1 MAVTVGCHHLP
12 GGGSGSGFK
21 PSGLIHGCHFCSF
34 HHPDLLSVPPTS
46 LFQRSHSTPCL
57 LSSASTDDDV
67 ASVMIVGGGS
77 APGIHAL
84 VAEAAATMAF
94 GACPVPSG
102 TGLGSAYFLEDQSG
116 DCVAVVKPVVIDD
129 NEQLAFPSSS
139 IRACETGAR
148 EAAAYL
154 LDHGTF
160 AGVPPTALIRIS
172 HHSFP
177 PARCVASIQRFVPH
191 DCDAGDVGPSRFSV
205 SSVHRIAILDI
216 RLLNTDRHAGNL
228 LVKKHRID
236 NNRSFEGGDITTEL
250 VPIDHGL
257 CLPELLDDPYF
268 EWLHWPQAAVPF
280 SDQVTE
286 YVSKLDPFKDAE
298 LLRTELPSIREPA
311 IRILILCTIFLKKAV
326 DYGLCLS
333 EIGRMMTRESYRLEA
348 GESVLET
355 LCKKTEE
362 TIEAESQLSDN
373 DEVDFGEGDER
384 KECQFAMD
392 CGDEDKLRI
401 PLLLSKKSLD
411 PLQEEE
417 KEERGKGM
425 MMKSLSFSARE
436 LNCDGERVQRSKMIS
451 FKSKS
456 EEEWKLFLER
466 FEQLLPEAFEARK
479 RMKMKLRLG
488 SSC

>member
-1 MAVTVGCHHLP
+1 MTTGPWNRAPTMALTVGCHQLP

-21 PSGLIHGCHFCSF
+21 PSGLINRCHFCSF
-34 HHPDLLSVPPTS
+34 HHPDLLSVPPTT
-46 LFQRSHSTPCL
+46 LFQRSRSTPCL
-57 LSSASTDDDV
+57 FSSASTDDDDDV
-67 ASVMIVGGGS
+67 ASVMIVGGRS

-94 GACPVPSG
+94 GARPVPAL
-102 TGLGSAYFLEDQSG
+102 TDFGSAYFLDDQAG

-154 LDHGTF
+154 LDHGAF
-160 AGVPPTALIRIS
+160 AGVPPTALIQIS

-177 PARCVASIQRFVPH
+177 PARSVASIQRFVPH
-191 DCDAGDVGPSRFSV
+191 DYDAGDVGPSRFSV

-236 NNRSFEGGDITTEL
+236 NNRSFEGGDLTTEL

-326 DYGLCLS
+326 DYGLCLA

-348 GESVLET
+348 GESVLEA

-362 TIEAESQLSDN
+362 AIEAESQLSDN
-373 DEVDFGEGDER
+373 DEGEFGEGDER

-401 PLLLSKKSLD
+401 PFLLSKKSLD

-417 KEERGKGM
+417 EEEERGKGM
-425 MMKSLSFSARE
+425 MMKSLSFSAGE
-436 LNCDGERVQRSKMIS
+436 LNCDGQKAQRSKMIS
-451 FKSKS
+451 FQSKS
-456 EEEWKLFLER
+456 EEEWKIV
-466 FEQLLPEAFEARK
+466 RK
-479 RMKMKLRLG
+479 RT
-488 SSC
+488 